1 MKDHLKVQ
9 GFAAENLYPKIL
21 GNEYA
26 YKPFDIVQLS
36 LLAGFAAGLS
46 ILYSTPIPQILLWAG
61 GEFNGYNFG
70 QVIIWLTATT
80 MSLWGLQ

>member
-36 LLAGFAAGLS
+36 KLVGFAVGLS
-46 ILYSTPIPQILLWAG
+46 ILYSTPTPQILHWIAG
-61 GEFNGYNFG
+61 ECNGFN
-70 QVIIWLTATT
+70 I
-80 MSLWGLQ
+80 GL